1 TVGIH
6 VCVSH
11 SASVAAGDEVI
22 VRYELA
28 ERDRKRLV
36 FTTTVHTGDTLV
48 SEGTHQ
54 RFVVAG

>member
-1 TVGIH
+1 

-11 SASVAAGDEVI
+11 SAAVAAGDEVE
-22 VRYELA
+22 VRFELA

-36 FTTTVHTGDTLV
+36 FDTTVHAGDTLV

-54 RFVVAG
+54 RFIVSG